1 LLLCGADGLLSP
13 AGPPHPPPLSV
24 RLGSLVKRPS
34 LGMSS
39 RPHLTIGT
47 SCSQGAPAS
56 QRRRGAHPAR
66 PPRSVAPPRTAR
78 WPVTDPVS
86 RKNLCVRMRPYG
98 PGSEIQTPSGTVL
111 GVACRAWFFRHISV
125 GSGGNI
131 KLPSSPVN

>member
-1 LLLCGADGLLSP
+1 VELMDSCPQRVAPPPPTSVRQTWFFSEEALIGDVLSP
-13 AGPPHPPPLSV
+13 TPNDWHIVQPGCPGL
-24 RLGSLVKRPS
+24 
-34 LGMSS
+34 
-39 RPHLTIGT
+39 
-47 SCSQGAPAS
+47 PA
-56 QRRRGAHPAR
+56 
-66 PPRSVAPPRTAR
+66 PPRSAPSQASALCRPPRTAR